1 MEAAVTLHP
10 DGLEPSPPIDA
21 PVSETVTTLAVLP
34 LGARLVLRCRK
45 DWRAATIV
53 AVNPERIT
61 ISVHSPS
68 GHTYRVRRPAD
79 APLLF
84 HGAIPLLGA
93 GCWRSGFARY
103 DPRW

>member
-1 MEAAVTLHP
+1 MAAAITLHS
-10 DGLEPSPPIDA
+10 DGLEPSPPLDA
-21 PVSETVTTLAVLP
+21 PAAVSTLAALP

-45 DWRAATIV
+45 DWRAAVVV

-68 GHTYRVRRPAD
+68 GHTYRVRRLAD
-79 APLLF
+79 SPLEF
-84 HGAIPLLGA
+84 HSAIPLLGA